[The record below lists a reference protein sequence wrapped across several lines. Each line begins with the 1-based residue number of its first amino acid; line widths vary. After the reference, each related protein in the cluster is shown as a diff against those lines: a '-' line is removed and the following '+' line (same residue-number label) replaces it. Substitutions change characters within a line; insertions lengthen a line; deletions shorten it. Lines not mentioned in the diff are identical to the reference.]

1 MRSFMGALL
10 EVQELTKY
18 FGGLGAVRNVS
29 FTLEQGKMLGIIGP
43 NGAGKTTLFNLM
55 TGFLKPSGGRII
67 FKGES
72 IAGLKPYDIVNQGI
86 ARTFQIV
93 RPFHQLTALE
103 NVEISCLSQRGMGKG
118 RKREEVEEKTMKL
131 LEGVGL
137 SGKESMLAKDLPH
150 GDLKRLELARALATE
165 PELLL
170 LDEPFAGLGLKEI
183 SSLAPLIQ
191 KLSQEGHSIIIIEHK
206 LRELMKLV
214 KRVITLHFGEKIADG
229 TPEELS
235 RDEKVIEAYLGKG
248 GRSFATI

>member
-1 MRSFMGALL
+1 MGTIL

-29 FTLEQGKMLGIIGP
+29 FTLNQGEMLGIIGP

-55 TGFLKPSGGRII
+55 TGFLKPSGGRIS

-72 IAGLKPYDIVNQGI
+72 IVGLKPYTIVNKGI

-93 RPFHQLTALE
+93 RPFHQLTLLE
-103 NVEISCLSQRGMGKG
+103 NVEISCLSQRGMGKR
-118 RKREEVEEKTMKL
+118 RKEEGAEEKSMNL
-131 LEGVGL
+131 LESVGL
-137 SGKESMLAKDLPH
+137 SGKESMFAKDLPH
-150 GDLKRLELARALATE
+150 GDLKRLEMARALATE

-183 SSLAPLIQ
+183 SSLSPLIQ
-191 KLSQEGHSIIIIEHK
+191 KLSQGGHSIMIIEHK

-229 TPEELS
+229 TPDELS
-235 RDEKVIEAYLGKG
+235 QNQRVIEAYLGKG
-248 GRSFATI
+248 GQTLATG